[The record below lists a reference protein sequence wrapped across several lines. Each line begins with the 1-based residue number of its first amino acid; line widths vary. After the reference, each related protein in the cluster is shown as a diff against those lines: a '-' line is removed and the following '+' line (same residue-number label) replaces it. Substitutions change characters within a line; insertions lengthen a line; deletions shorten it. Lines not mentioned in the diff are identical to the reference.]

1 MKKMSK
7 KIVMN
12 VMLIS
17 IGVVMM
23 EAGTQAY
30 ERETV
35 RYNCIKEVSNENWEI
50 KSHITTSGNVSDETI
65 EKVCSIIKTKVKR
78 EAYNYLANSGGR
90 IIIVEGSDIK
100 EYILSHYSCEKAH
113 EVKTNIRGYCPYF
126 KDKNDILQKVDVII
140 ASDCLDSL
148 EHEFNHVLDY
158 SHGYSDT
165 EEFQRLYKNA
175 DGERIFPD
183 EADREYYMSQ
193 ATEFFAECATMY
205 MNNELTGKYPELE
218 KYFSSIL

>member
-100 EYILSHYSCEKAH
+100 EYILSHYSCEKAR
-113 EVKTNIRGYCPYF
+113 EVKTAIMGYAPYF
-126 KDKNDILQKVDVII
+126 KNDDGILQKVDVII

-158 SHGYSDT
+158 SHNYSSSA
-165 EEFQRLYKNA
+165 EFQKLYENT
-175 DGERIFPD
+175 DGSMIFPD
-183 EADREYYMSQ
+183 EQDRAYYMGQ